1 MAASAAEEGLMNA
14 KLLTL
19 RLPAAVTTLVLT
31 LFLAA
36 CGGGQGAAVSPS
48 SADTTQASG
57 AGSEALPA
65 QAAAVSDQ
73 VAPAATMDTEDGSWK
88 WTTGRKPSTTTYA
101 LSVIK
106 AGLGTINSS
115 PAGIACGTDCSEAYA
130 SGTTVTLT
138 AVPASGYA
146 FKGWGGA
153 CAGTS
158 PNCSVAMTA
167 TRSVTATFEAI
178 VTTPINPTTYILSVA
193 TSGAGT
199 VNSSPAGIA
208 CGSDCSESYASGT
221 AVGLTAIP
229 ASGYAFK
236 GWSGACTGTSP
247 SCNVAMTVAR
257 SVVATFESTTTTP
270 ISGSIDEIV
279 AAMPAN
285 SWKALPATQMKDIC
299 PPPYNS
305 YACSSVIAAWSG
317 GAYDESRD
325 RMIVYGGGHA
335 DSWYNNV
342 FAFDLPEMRWKRLTE
357 MSGGATGSTPGI
369 GWTDKRVETCGFYP
383 KGELSLPDTVMNGTY
398 VSYDKCFV
406 EPVVSQLDLQQPRSS
421 HTYGG
426 VFVDRKRDLYCYIGT
441 AAYYPSG
448 QSSSPVAVCYS
459 PVTGQW
465 SRMADKPAGVGGRGQ
480 TALDAA
486 GHMWTVAGEQG
497 KIAEYDPD
505 TNTWKSYG
513 LNNYDAG
520 GGTDIDRKRNHLYV
534 MFQKVDG
541 SYAMRRWNI
550 GLPTSLTAS
559 PTYTEIATNG
569 TAPIGLGSRPGF
581 AYVDRRDQ
589 FFAWGGG
596 RDVYAFNPAT
606 ATWSRL
612 AATGDDPGIQQKWG
626 TYGRFRYSPT
636 RGVFVLV
643 NDVGQNVYI
652 YKPPA

>member
-1 MAASAAEEGLMNA
+1 MNA
-14 KLLTL
+14 KLYTL
-19 RLPAAVTTLVLT
+19 RLPASAATLVLT
-31 LFLAA
+31 LLLAA
-36 CGGGQGAAVSPS
+36 CGGGQAPAMSPS
-48 SADTTQASG
+48 SADTDQPTG
-57 AGSEALPA
+57 VGSEALSGQSA
-65 QAAAVSDQ
+65 SVSEQA
-73 VAPAATMDTEDGSWK
+73 PEAATTEFEEGSWQ
-88 WTTGRKPSTTTYA
+88 WALARKHSTKYT
-101 LSVIK
+101 LSVAK
-106 AGLGTINSS
+106 VGSGTVNSS
-115 PAGIACGTDCSEAYA
+115 PLGIACGTDCSEPYA
-130 SGTTVTLT
+130 SGTTVTLSAT
-138 AVPASGYA
+138 PASGYT
-146 FKGWGGA
+146 FTGWSGA

-158 PNCSVAMTA
+158 QNCSVSMTA
-167 TRSVTATFEAI
+167 ARSVTATFAAPAA
-178 VTTPINPTTYILSVA
+178 VPTNTTTYTLSVA
-193 TSGAGT
+193 KSGMGT
-199 VNSSPAGIA
+199 VNTSPAGIA

-236 GWSGACTGTSP
+236 GWSGACTGTSA
-247 SCNVAMTVAR
+247 SCSVSMTVAR
-257 SVVATFESTTTTP
+257 SVIATFESTTTTTP
-270 ISGSIDEIV
+270 TAGSIDEIV

-285 SWKALPATQMKDIC
+285 SWKALPATQMKDVC

-305 YACSSVIAAWSG
+305 YACWAVIAAWSG

-342 FAFDLPEMRWKRLTE
+342 FAFDLPEMKWKRLTE
-357 MSGGATGSTPGI
+357 MSGGATGAAPGV

-383 KGELSLPDTVMNGTY
+383 KGALSLPDTVMNGSY
-398 VSYDKCFV
+398 VAYDKCFV

-426 VFVDRKRDLYCYIGT
+426 VFVDRKRDKYCYIGT

-465 SRMADKPAGVGGRGQ
+465 SRMADKPTGVGGRGQ

-486 GHMWTVAGEQG
+486 GHLWTVAAEQG

-505 TNTWKSYG
+505 TNAWKSYG

-534 MFQKVDG
+534 MFPKTDG

-559 PTYTEIATNG
+559 PTYTEIATTG

-581 AYVDRRDQ
+581 AYVDGRDQ

-606 ATWSRL
+606 ATWSL
-612 AATGDDPGIQQKWG
+612 LSATGDDPGIQQKWG

-643 NDVGQNVYI
+643 NDVGQNVYL